1 MHRPTHSILTVCA
14 VLALVALASPVWGQA
29 PLKIGVFDSQRISE
43 ETAEG
48 KRVQA
53 ALSGVQEAKRQAIS
67 EQEQAISE
75 LQQRLSQQGL
85 SLSPETRTSLEL
97 EIQRR
102 ALVLNNARDLAS
114 RELQLDVAAAEAG
127 FNEKLRQVVVRF
139 GQDEGFTM
147 LLEVGVTAWAANS
160 IDVTTAIIDLF
171 DQLYPAEN
179 P

>member
-1 MHRPTHSILTVCA
+1 M
-14 VLALVALASPVWGQA
+14 
-29 PLKIGVFDSQRISE
+29 
-43 ETAEG
+43 
-48 KRVQA
+48 
-53 ALSGVQEAKRQAIS
+53 
-67 EQEQAISE
+67 
-75 LQQRLSQQGL
+75 
-85 SLSPETRTSLEL
+85 SLSPETRTSLEV

-127 FNEKLRQVVVRF
+127 FNEKLRQVVVRL